1 MLFHGGSGFEETQ
14 YDCSV
19 FGLAINDDMNM
30 DRKLMKRPPE
40 FKLDGYEGS
49 EPSDTEEVGSLGSD
63 SDEESPNPTFKTKKE
78 PKKVVSQS
86 AEFLPCVI
94 IMTQVFVS
102 CVFDVKSFLAVTKVQ
117 QQVVHA
123 LLCRILSPGGLQYL
137 KSALETKQDSLK
149 LRPEDFSKNNS
160 DRTDG
165 VIKLVASQALK
176 KLLRTF
182 KEANKI
188 NKSLNPKKYTKRELI
203 NRRIYSLFFNKQPVL
218 NEHTQ
223 LFKIQGGVTRKWF
236 DVAVDHG
243 NKTSAFLEA
252 LLAILKD
259 EESLVRLYQAKVQSM
274 LCSILGVKDFVK
286 EGLNSYDEARRA
298 AQVLNKLQTGTAR
311 KLKLPYHL
319 YGFQQG
325 IVEMIDKL
333 NEMATEKKI
342 QLSSKPSTN

>member
-14 YDCSV
+14 NDCSV

-63 SDEESPNPTFKTKKE
+63 SDEESPNPTIKTKKE

-117 QQVVHA
+117 QQVFHA

-160 DRTDG
+160 DF
-165 VIKLVASQALK
+165 LK
-176 KLLRTF
+176 EFTLINLLRH
-182 KEANKI
+182 
-188 NKSLNPKKYTKRELI
+188 SR
-203 NRRIYSLFFNKQPVL
+203 
-218 NEHTQ
+218 
-223 LFKIQGGVTRKWF
+223 
-236 DVAVDHG
+236 
-243 NKTSAFLEA
+243 
-252 LLAILKD
+252 
-259 EESLVRLYQAKVQSM
+259 
-274 LCSILGVKDFVK
+274 SIIHS
-286 EGLNSYDEARRA
+286 N
-298 AQVLNKLQTGTAR
+298 T
-311 KLKLPYHL
+311 
-319 YGFQQG
+319 
-325 IVEMIDKL
+325 
-333 NEMATEKKI
+333 
-342 QLSSKPSTN
+342 